1 MADETTTTSSLAAR
15 LKKHFKEPS
24 LFCKITELILC
35 VIAMGLVAGPFQDN
49 QTRPYD
55 IHYVAIFHVAV
66 CGYVFINVVLIMGHL
81 MGERLPKKTALIFT
95 TMGMIM
101 CGTAGIV
108 LLCEWDNFSAN
119 LIRAYLQEYKNRIMA
134 AGFFAILAA
143 VVFAI
148 DTYFTNKYN

>member
-1 MADETTTTSSLAAR
+1 MAEESTTMSSLSAR

-24 LFCKITELILC
+24 LFCKIIELILC
-35 VIAMGLVAGPFQDN
+35 VIAMGLVAGPFQDS

-55 IHYVAIFHVAV
+55 INYVAIFHVAV

-81 MGERLPKKTALIFT
+81 LGEKLPKKTALIFT

-108 LLCEWDNFSAN
+108 LLCEWNNFSSN

-134 AGFFAILAA
+134 AGVFAILAA

-148 DTYFTNKYN
+148 DTYFTNKYD